1 MNDAPKQVE
10 QKKFPWTGKRVD
22 RIEIPPDKVR
32 DVLIPWV
39 YKVLI
44 RIKQEEMAK
53 QAAGGNQK

>member
-1 MNDAPKQVE
+1 MATTPKQ
-10 QKKFPWTGKRVD
+10 VD

-44 RIKQEEMAK
+44 RIKQEEMAN
-53 QAAGGNQK
+53 QAAGGEQK